1 MQMKCSLQKQTTSS
15 ISNAHRLWAFDNLLP
30 VRKRQLS
37 ADGTQKLLLELADGQ
52 TIESVSMPMPSTRTI
67 CLSTQVGCPVGCT
80 FCRTGQSG
88 FIRNLTLPELM
99 AQIRT
104 TAFELHATTGIR
116 PQRAVFMGMG
126 EPLLNFE
133 AVRDCLTLLTDP
145 GGPNLSWRKIQ
156 LSTIGIPR
164 QLEELGR
171 SRLALPAISLHAP
184 TQRLRDLIMPGA
196 RKWPLDEL
204 IATLRSYPLPGRERI
219 TIEYILIRD
228 VNDSQSHAEQLH
240 EVLEGVR
247 AKINLIPCNP
257 VPGSPHR
264 SPGPERIESFT
275 RRLKDLG
282 GTAFIRRSLGP
293 DILAACGQLRGEQN
307 TSPQALPL
315 RENGHP
321 TEKTS

>member
-1 MQMKCSLQKQTTSS
+1 MHHTDSLQKQTASPVTNACQLWSS
-15 ISNAHRLWAFDNLLP
+15 VGLLP
-30 VRKRQLS
+30 VRKRQMS
-37 ADGTQKLLLELADGQ
+37 TDGTQKLLLELIDGQ
-52 TIESVSMPMPSTRTI
+52 TVESVSIPMPTTSTI

-88 FIRNLTLPELM
+88 FIRNLTLSELM

-104 TAFELHATTGIR
+104 TAFELHAATGAW

-145 GGPNLSWRKIQ
+145 RGPHLSWRKIQ
-156 LSTIGIPR
+156 LSTIGIPG

-184 TQRLRDLIMPGA
+184 TQVLRDRIMPGA
-196 RKWPLDEL
+196 RRWPLREL
-204 IATLRSYPLPGRERI
+204 IDTLRRYPLPGRERI

-228 VNDSQSHAEQLH
+228 LNDSESQALQLH
-240 EVLEGVR
+240 ELLDGVR

-257 VPGSPHR
+257 VPGSPHK
-264 SPGPERIESFT
+264 SPGPERIESFA
-275 RRLKDLG
+275 RRLKALG
-282 GTAFIRRSLGP
+282 DTAFIRRSLGP
-293 DILAACGQLRGEQN
+293 DILAACGQLQYEQN
-307 TSPQALPL
+307 TSLQTLPL
-315 RENGHP
+315 RESGKP
-321 TEKTS
+321 TEKKS